1 MAFKAE
7 LNRRAFLAASA
18 ATVASAAL
26 PARAADAPA
35 TGEEWRNRQPNMTY
49 RRLGRTGYM
58 ISSIGM
64 GGDDIRPDN
73 IDQVLWSADM
83 GLRAGS

>member
-1 MAFKAE
+1 MKVS
-7 LNRRAFLAASA
+7 LDGKLPRRRFLAASA
-18 ATVASAAL
+18 TTAVTAAFGLKAVAAPV
-26 PARAADAPA
+26 PA
-35 TGEEWRNRQPNMTY
+35 EEWRNRQPNMTY

-73 IDQVLWSADM
+73 CPLVRGHEAELF
-83 GLRAGS
+83 

>member
-1 MAFKAE
+1 MW
-7 LNRRAFLAASA
+7 AA
-18 ATVASAAL
+18 
-26 PARAADAPA
+26 APA
-35 TGEEWRNRQPNMTY
+35 EEWKNRQPEMTY

-73 IDQVLWSADM
+73 IDQVLWAVDM
-83 GLRAGS
+83 GLNYFDTAPNYGNGLSEKGYAAGP